1 MASARTLQPQDQIA
15 HYRIVGPLGAGGMGE
30 VYLAQ
35 DETLERNVALKIL
48 PPELV
53 QSEERVRRFVR
64 EAKSAS
70 SLNHP
75 NIVTIYEIGQDDV
88 RGAEGGGAK
97 EPGSSAL
104 HYISMELV
112 SGETLTTRIHHD
124 KTDLRTLLGYLAQV
138 AEGLAKAHAAGIV
151 HRDLKPGNIMV
162 SKDGFAKVLDFGLAK
177 LTEKAPTEADVTAGA
192 THAGEGTS
200 AGAVLGTVG
209 YMSPEQV
216 RGAAVDHRSDIFSF
230 GCILYEAATRTKPFM
245 ADSNVETMHKI
256 LHDKPTPVEELN
268 KDVPTEVR
276 RLIRRCLAKTPDQ
289 RFQSAKDLAIELRE
303 IVDEYDSLTPS
314 GSSGSGSSALGAPP
328 ASRRRVSPAAWIAGV
343 AALAVV
349 VVASVYLARHA
360 GKSASPAAPLAVKV
374 STVTNRGAANGAA
387 LSPDGRYLAYSL
399 FLDGNRTLWVRQV
412 ATGSDVQILPP
423 QKVQPT
429 GLVFTPDGNYLY
441 YQSADPDHEGYT
453 AIFEVPALGGT
464 PRKRAYDVDSR
475 VSFSPDGKQICF
487 RRGEPHKNREAL
499 VIRDLDAQ
507 QERVLASV
515 APPVTFQQPAWSPD
529 GKRIAIIEVD
539 GSKARS
545 SSVAIYDVAKGKRE
559 PLGEGAW
566 FGAIDLAW
574 LPDGRGLILSM
585 FDPSTFTVGQ
595 LEKLAYPSGEI
606 SPITTGTD
614 GYLTVSVS
622 ADGGTIAA
630 VRFRQA
636 LDLWTLEPMGDRAV
650 RQITFGS
657 GDEGAVQLFEPGQD
671 STVYYVAVKEG
682 TLQIFNVGADGSNT
696 RSLTAGQKFA
706 SNPRFRP
713 GAGVVYML
721 AGVDSAFHVWRA
733 DAHGEN
739 AKQLTTGSG
748 EELEDISPDGRIV
761 LFHRVDDPDVLWR
774 VSSDGGTAV
783 RVGPSARFTAL
794 FSPDGSRIFHT
805 AIRDV
810 NGQGTFVEE
819 IIPAN
824 GGAGVDAPLPPRNV
838 NLQWAPD
845 GIGITYGH
853 ASNEFRNI
861 YRVRLDG
868 SAPVEI
874 THFSDGRILRHF
886 WSPDGKRL
894 LLLRQTEGNSAHNL
908 WMTDA
913 DGSHP
918 VPLTDF
924 KTGDVTFASWS
935 RDGRRVYFT
944 YGESSQNVVLIRNFR

>member
-35 DETLERNVALKIL
+35 DQTLERNVALKIL

-88 RGAEGGGAK
+88 RGAESGGAK
-97 EPGSSAL
+97 EPGSSRL

-112 SGETLTTRIHHD
+112 SGDTLTTKIHHD

-177 LTEKAPTEADVTAGA
+177 LTEKAPTEADVTSGA

-216 RGAAVDHRSDIFSF
+216 RGATVDHRSDIFSF

-256 LHDKPTPVEELN
+256 LHDKPTPVEEIN

-276 RLIRRCLAKTPDQ
+276 RLIRRCLAKSPDQ

-328 ASRRRVSPAAWIAGV
+328 APRRKISPAAWIAGV
-343 AALAVV
+343 VVLGV
-349 VVASVYLARHA
+349 VVAGGLILARGG
-360 GKSASPAAPLAVKV
+360 GKSAAPAAPPAIKV
-374 STVTNRGAANGAA
+374 STVTNRGSANGAA

-399 FLDGNRTLWVRQV
+399 FLDGSRTLWVRQV

-423 QKVQPT
+423 QKIAPT
-429 GLVFTPDGNYLY
+429 GLTFTPDGNYLY
-441 YQSADPDHEGYT
+441 YQSADPDRDGYT
-453 AIFEVPALGGT
+453 AVFEVPALGGT

-475 VSFSPDGKQICF
+475 VTFSPDGKQICF
-487 RRGEPHKNREAL
+487 RRGEPHKNREVL
-499 VIRDLDAQ
+499 VVLDLDGGK
-507 QERVLASV
+507 ERVLAS
-515 APPVTFQQPAWSPD
+515 ASPPLNFVQPAWSPD
-529 GKRIAIIEVD
+529 GKKVAVIEA
-539 GSKARS
+539 GGGGALS
-545 SSVAIYDVAKGKRE
+545 SSVATYSVADGKRS
-559 PLGEGAW
+559 PLGKAAWAGALDLTW
-566 FGAIDLAW
+566 F
-574 LPDGRGLILSM
+574 PDGSGLLISV
-585 FDPSTFTVGQ
+585 FDPSTFTNGQ
-595 LEKLAYPSGEI
+595 LVRVAYPGGETSPLTSGA
-606 SPITTGTD
+606 D
-614 GYLTVSVS
+614 GYGNLSVS

-636 LDLWTLEPMGDRAV
+636 ANLWVASPTGARAV
-650 RQITFGS
+650 RQVTFGS
-657 GDEGAVQLFEPGQD
+657 ADDGGTQALEPGPD
-671 STVYYVAVKEG
+671 STVFYSAVKDG
-682 TLQIFNVGADGSNT
+682 HPQIFAIGADGSNE
-696 RSLTAGQKFA
+696 RSLTAGQNIA
-706 SNPRFRP
+706 LNPFFRP
-713 GAGVVYML
+713 GAGIIYSQSGADLVL
-721 AGVDSAFHVWRA
+721 HIWRM
-733 DAHGEN
+733 DEHGEN
-739 AKQLTTGSG
+739 ARQITTGTG
-748 EELEDISPDGRIV
+748 ELLVDVSSDGRVI
-761 LFHRVDDPDVLWR
+761 LFNKTEDADVLWS
-774 VSSDGGTAV
+774 VSSDGGTPIRLGRSV
-783 RVGPSARFTAL
+783 RSSAQ
-794 FSPDGSRIFHT
+794 FSPDGSRIAHT
-805 AIRDV
+805 AIREV
-810 NGQGTFVEE
+810 NGQGTFVPD
-819 IIPAN
+819 IIPTA
-824 GGAGVDAPLPPRNV
+824 GGPGMAPPAPPRVV
-838 NLQWAPD
+838 NPRWTPD
-845 GIGITYGH
+845 GNGVSYTH
-853 ASNEFRNI
+853 ASNEFRNL
-861 YRVRLDG
+861 YRLRLNG
-868 SAPVEI
+868 SPEEI
-874 THFSDGRILRHF
+874 THFSDGRLSRHE

-894 LLLRQTEGNSAHNL
+894 LLLRSTEGNATRNL
-908 WMTDA
+908 WVTDA
-913 DGSHP
+913 DGSNP
-918 VPLTDF
+918 VALTDF
-924 KTGDVTFASWS
+924 RTGDIADMKWAS
-935 RDGRRVYFT
+935 DGSRVYFT